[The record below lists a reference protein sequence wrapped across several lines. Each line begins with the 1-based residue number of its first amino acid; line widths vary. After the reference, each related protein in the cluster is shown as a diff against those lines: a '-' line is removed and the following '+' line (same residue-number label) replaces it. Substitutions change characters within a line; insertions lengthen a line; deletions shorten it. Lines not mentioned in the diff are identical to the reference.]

1 MNDVEYEYMSMDF
14 NYWVGYVID
23 RGIYYNLIIFNIM
36 NKVLLC
42 RKWLK
47 EIINCEFGEILIY
60 LNCL

>member
-1 MNDVEYEYMSMDF
+1 MSMDF